1 MAKIRKFRYIKLL
14 MAVLLIY
21 IAVLNMPNI
30 LKLLYPLEHKEII
43 IKYGQLHKVDPLLLA
58 ALIKT
63 ESNFEPKAESNKG
76 AKGLMQIT
84 PSTGE
89 WIAETTGMRD
99 FNESMLF
106 DPETNIRLGSW
117 YVRHLTDYYDGS
129 FELVF
134 AAYNGGRGNV
144 DKWLK
149 DKNLSSDG
157 ITLDTIPFDETK
169 NYLERLRKNYR
180 IYKMI
185 YKSVDMLRKDLSLQ
199 KQ

>member
-1 MAKIRKFRYIKLL
+1 LAKVRKLKHIKLL
-14 MAVLLIY
+14 LAVLLIY
-21 IAVLNMPNI
+21 AAVLNIPSL
-30 LKLLYPLEHKEII
+30 LKLLYPIEHKEII
-43 IKYGQLHKVDPLLLA
+43 IKYGQMHKVDPLLLA

-63 ESNFEPKAESNKG
+63 ESNFEPRAESRKG

-89 WIAETTGMRD
+89 WIAKTIGVND
-99 FNESMLF
+99 YNEDMLF
-106 DPETNIRLGSW
+106 DPETNIMLGSW
-117 YVRHLTDYYDGS
+117 YIEHLTNYYKGS

-157 ITLDTIPFDETK
+157 ITLDTIPFSETK
-169 NYLERLRKNYR
+169 NYLEKLRKNYN

-185 YKSVDMLRKDLSLQ
+185 Y
-199 KQ
+199 

>member
-1 MAKIRKFRYIKLL
+1 MAKVRKLKHIKLL
-14 MAVLLIY
+14 LAVLLIY
-21 IAVLNMPNI
+21 AAVLNIPSL
-30 LKLLYPLEHKEII
+30 LKLLYPIEHKEII
-43 IKYGQLHKVDPLLLA
+43 IKYGQMHKVDPLLLA

-63 ESNFEPKAESNKG
+63 ESNFEPRAESRKG

-89 WIAETTGMRD
+89 WIAKTIGVNN
-99 FNESMLF
+99 FNEDMLF
-106 DPETNIRLGSW
+106 DPETNIMLGSW
-117 YVRHLTDYYDGS
+117 YIEHLTNYYKGS

-157 ITLDTIPFDETK
+157 MTLDTIPFSETK
-169 NYLERLRKNYR
+169 KYLEKLKKNYN

-185 YKSVDMLRKDLSLQ
+185 Y
-199 KQ
+199 

>member
-1 MAKIRKFRYIKLL
+1 MAKVRKLKHIKLL
-14 MAVLLIY
+14 LAVLLIY
-21 IAVLNMPNI
+21 AAVLNIPSL
-30 LKLLYPLEHKEII
+30 LKLLYPIEHKEII
-43 IKYGQLHKVDPLLLA
+43 IKYGQMHKVDPLLLA

-63 ESNFEPKAESNKG
+63 ESNFEPRAESRKG

-89 WIAETTGMRD
+89 WIAKTIGVNN
-99 FNESMLF
+99 FNEDMLF
-106 DPETNIRLGSW
+106 DPETNIMLGSW
-117 YVRHLTDYYDGS
+117 YIEHLTNYYKGS

-149 DKNLSSDG
+149 DKTLSSDG
-157 ITLDTIPFDETK
+157 ITLDTIPFSETK
-169 NYLERLRKNYR
+169 NYLEKLRKNYN

-185 YKSVDMLRKDLSLQ
+185 Y
-199 KQ
+199 

>member
-1 MAKIRKFRYIKLL
+1 MAKSKKFKYIKLM

-21 IAVLNMPNI
+21 IAMLNLPNF
-30 LKLLYPLEHKEII
+30 LKLLYPLEHKEVI
-43 IKYGQLHKVDPLLLA
+43 IKYGQLHKIDPPLIA

-63 ESNFEPKAESNKG
+63 ESNFESDAESSKG

-89 WIAETTGMRD
+89 WIAQSIGMKSFD
-99 FNESMLF
+99 ASMLF
-106 DPETNIRLGSW
+106 DPETNIELGSW
-117 YVRHLTDYYDGS
+117 YIAHLTDYYGGS

-149 DKNLSSDG
+149 DKNYSLDG
-157 ITLDTIPFDETK
+157 RNLDEIPFSETANFVK
-169 NYLERLRKNYR
+169 KLRKNYNVYKR
-180 IYKMI
+180 IYEWQANNA
-185 YKSVDMLRKDLSLQ
+185 D
-199 KQ
+199 

>member
-1 MAKIRKFRYIKLL
+1 MAKVRKLKYIRLL
-14 MAVLLIY
+14 VAVLLIY
-21 IAVLNMPNI
+21 AAVLNIPNL
-30 LKLLYPLEHKEII
+30 LKLLYPIEHKEII
-43 IKYGQLHKVDPLLLA
+43 IKYGQMHKVDPLLLA

-63 ESNFEPKAESNKG
+63 ESNFEPRAESRKG

-89 WIAETTGMRD
+89 WIAKIIGVNN
-99 FNESMLF
+99 FNEDMLF
-106 DPETNIRLGSW
+106 DPETNIMLGSW
-117 YVRHLTDYYDGS
+117 YIEHLTNYYKGS

-157 ITLDTIPFDETK
+157 FTLDIIPFSETK
-169 NYLERLRKNYR
+169 NYLKKLRKNYN

-185 YKSVDMLRKDLSLQ
+185 Y
-199 KQ
+199 

>member
-1 MAKIRKFRYIKLL
+1 MAKVRKLKYIRLL
-14 MAVLLIY
+14 VAVLLIY
-21 IAVLNMPNI
+21 AAVLNIPNL
-30 LKLLYPLEHKEII
+30 LKLLYPIEHKEII
-43 IKYGQLHKVDPLLLA
+43 IKYGQMHKVDPLLLA

-63 ESNFEPKAESNKG
+63 ESNFEPRAESRKG

-89 WIAETTGMRD
+89 WIAKIIGVNN
-99 FNESMLF
+99 FNEDMLF
-106 DPETNIRLGSW
+106 DPETNIMLGSW
-117 YVRHLTDYYDGS
+117 YIEHLTNYYKGS

-157 ITLDTIPFDETK
+157 MTLDTIPFSETK
-169 NYLERLRKNYR
+169 KYLEKLKKNYN

-185 YKSVDMLRKDLSLQ
+185 Y
-199 KQ
+199 

>member
-1 MAKIRKFRYIKLL
+1 LAKVRKLKRIRLL
-14 MAVLLIY
+14 VAVLLIY
-21 IAVLNMPNI
+21 AAVLNIPNL
-30 LKLLYPLEHKEII
+30 LKLLYPIEHKEII
-43 IKYGQLHKVDPLLLA
+43 IKYGQMHKVDPLLLA

-63 ESNFEPKAESNKG
+63 ESNFEPRAESRKG

-89 WIAETTGMRD
+89 WIAKTIGVND
-99 FNESMLF
+99 FNEDMLF
-106 DPETNIRLGSW
+106 DPETNIMLGSW
-117 YVRHLTDYYDGS
+117 YIEHLTNYYNGI

-157 ITLDTIPFDETK
+157 ITLDTIPFSETK
-169 NYLERLRKNYR
+169 NYLEKLRKNYN
-180 IYKMI
+180 IYKII
-185 YKSVDMLRKDLSLQ
+185 Y
-199 KQ
+199 

>member
-1 MAKIRKFRYIKLL
+1 MAKVRKLKHIKLL
-14 MAVLLIY
+14 LAVLLIY
-21 IAVLNMPNI
+21 AAVLNIPSL
-30 LKLLYPLEHKEII
+30 LKLLYPIEHKEII
-43 IKYGQLHKVDPLLLA
+43 IKYGQMHKVDPLLLA

-63 ESNFEPKAESNKG
+63 ESNFEPRAESRKG

-89 WIAETTGMRD
+89 WIAKTIGVND
-99 FNESMLF
+99 FNEDMLF
-106 DPETNIRLGSW
+106 DPETNIMLGSW
-117 YVRHLTDYYDGS
+117 YIEHLTNYYKGS

-157 ITLDTIPFDETK
+157 ITLDTIPFSETK
-169 NYLERLRKNYR
+169 NYLEKLRKNYNSYKI
-180 IYKMI
+180 IY
-185 YKSVDMLRKDLSLQ
+185 
-199 KQ
+199 